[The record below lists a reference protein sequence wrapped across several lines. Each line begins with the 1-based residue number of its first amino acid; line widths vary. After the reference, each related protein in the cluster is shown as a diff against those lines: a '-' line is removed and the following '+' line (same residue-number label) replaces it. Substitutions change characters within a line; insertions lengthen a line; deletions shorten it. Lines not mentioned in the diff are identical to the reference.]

1 MQPGQP
7 WGGVCRHGLGLDP
20 TQECAPSD
28 VSSLEPE
35 QDRGR

>member
-1 MQPGQP
+1 MHQGQP
-7 WGGVCRHGLGLDP
+7 WGGVCRHGLGPDP
-20 TQECAPSD
+20 TQEYVLD